1 MVPRCKKG
9 TRKCSTGKCV
19 KISNKKTK
27 NRCKKGSRKCANKRC
42 YNTITKRLELT
53 ETPRTKYDNKY
64 HSSSIYLKENTFL
77 FQVNFKSQKQ
87 FTEYT
92 NLYKTPRIDCV
103 YQSLFSLG
111 LRPCELSKKDSKLC
125 NLYGKSGVTHKNI
138 QYYLCDIFGLEN
150 NDIMYKFVNIHSDES
165 YDDDLYD
172 DSYIYYDPDDDAT
185 LKHVQNELQNNF
197 ATIIILNFSN
207 NKGVILIT
215 HAIIMYKYKNKIYFF
230 DPQRHGIN
238 NSHVNNL
245 KDFKY
250 KYHIEYFG
258 YFKVE
263 KKLSTPILMKDECPP
278 LQFEM
283 K

>member
-1 MVPRCKKG
+1 MLSRRCP
-9 TRKCSTGKCV
+9 RKCKCV
-19 KISNKKTK
+19 KITNK
-27 NRCKKGSRKCANKRC
+27 SRKCAKF
-42 YNTITKRLELT
+42 TKKLELT

-64 HSSSIYLKENTFL
+64 HSKPIYLKENTFL
-77 FQVNFKSQKQ
+77 FQVNFNSQKQ
-87 FTEYT
+87 FTEYK

-125 NLYGKSGVTHKNI
+125 NIYGKSGVLHKNI
-138 QYYLCDIFGLEN
+138 QYYLSNIFGLQK
-150 NDIMYKFVNIHSDES
+150 NDIIYKFINIHSI
-165 YDDDLYD
+165 
-172 DSYIYYDPDDDAT
+172 DSADSFVYYDPDEDVG
-185 LKHVQNELQNNF
+185 LKHIQNELQNNF

-207 NKGVILIT
+207 NKRKIITT

-238 NSHVNNL
+238 ISHANKL

-250 KYHIEYFG
+250 NYNIEYFG
-258 YFKVE
+258 YFKIE
-263 KKLSTPILMKDECPP
+263 KEINKPLLIKDKYPS